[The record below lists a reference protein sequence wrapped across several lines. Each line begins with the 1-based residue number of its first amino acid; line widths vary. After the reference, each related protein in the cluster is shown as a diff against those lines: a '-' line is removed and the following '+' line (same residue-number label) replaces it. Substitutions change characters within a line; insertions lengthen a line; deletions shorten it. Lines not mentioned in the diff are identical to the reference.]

1 MRVWTRRW
9 WLSRRSRL
17 DEDLQ
22 LEFDGGRW
30 GWMIGRGSKGGSLE
44 RLRLVS
50 LNGFVYVGMV
60 VGMEVRLFLEV
71 LHESVAV
78 F

>member
-1 MRVWTRRW
+1 M
-9 WLSRRSRL
+9 SRTSRL
-17 DEDLQ
+17 DEGLQ
-22 LEFDGGRW
+22 LEFDGGRR
-30 GWMIGRGSKGGSLE
+30 GWRIGRGSKGGCLE
-44 RLRLVS
+44 MLRLVS

-71 LHESVAV
+71 LHESGAV

>member
-1 MRVWTRRW
+1 M
-9 WLSRRSRL
+9 SRRSRL

-30 GWMIGRGSKGGSLE
+30 GWRIGRGSKGGRLE
-44 RLRLVS
+44 MLRLVS
-50 LNGFVYVGMV
+50 LNGYMYVGMV

-71 LHESVAV
+71 LHESGAV